1 MCDAI
6 GGAAL
11 LQLLLTYVSAM
22 LFFDAGT
29 GAGFFDPDSCTT
41 DPLSGLRSCEAGDS
55 TSTCD
60 WQSGV
65 MQGCDVI
72 GGVLVAANSICFL
85 MLASGAARSIYAS
98 RRTASTR
105 RLRYAD
111 TDEPTL
117 PQPLEKVEKF
127 HLFLSHS
134 WVSGQD
140 IMRAVKQRL
149 LEMMPTLSIF
159 LDVDI
164 ADFDIGDLEGYVDA
178 SKAVLV
184 FCSAGYFSSRN
195 CLRELKRS
203 VDGKK
208 RLIAMLDPD
217 AQKGGMTL
225 EEVHV
230 QAGEA
235 HAAALLA
242 EAPIGAPR
250 LRTAPRDDPLD
261 ACA

>member
-1 MCDAI
+1 MV
-6 GGAAL
+6 G
-11 LQLLLTYVSAM
+11 SA
-22 LFFDAGT
+22 
-29 GAGFFDPDSCTT
+29 
-41 DPLSGLRSCEAGDS
+41 
-55 TSTCD
+55 
-60 WQSGV
+60 
-65 MQGCDVI
+65 
-72 GGVLVAANSICFL
+72 LVAANSMCFVIL
-85 MLASGAARSIYAS
+85 GVASARSLQRAA
-98 RRTASTR
+98 RTASTR
-105 RLRYAD
+105 RLRYVD
-111 TDEPTL
+111 SDEVAF
-117 PQPLEKVEKF
+117 PLALGKKEIY
-127 HLFLSHS
+127 HCFLSHS

-140 IMRAVKQRL
+140 IMRSVKQRL

-164 ADFDIGDLEGYVDA
+164 ADFDIGDLEGYVDT
-178 SKAVLV
+178 SQVVLV